1 MSTAGQGRQNPP
13 WWAALPPASVR
24 VPCGSGTHQLRWEQG
39 ALVAADHPD
48 AEAELV
54 LAALGGDR
62 AECIGLTEAWG
73 GRSDDLEV
81 LAVGPR
87 SAADE
92 LTITRDEIDQLRLAG
107 SGLPGFGGRG
117 RMLVAGRGGM
127 VSAGRSATVSAGR
140 AGPVAAGR
148 GWPGSGPAAHAWR
161 LVRGRYIG
169 LLRAGPA
176 RGYAAYGVAGSR
188 SSSSLIRAV
197 GSAGATMRSHS
208 VLSYG
213 PGNETDRARA
223 RQAELLS
230 LLTLSPALALRLTGT
245 VAAAWADSERRP
257 GDRAAARPALT
268 AALAGRLA
276 PAARSW
282 LGIDPGQVEVT
293 LHEDAD
299 WGQLS
304 MTGSGRDRKLR
315 AALPAGWLAS
325 VWAAGLAVAGGHLIV
340 AVQEAA
346 WPEAT
351 VLGVPEPGAE
361 PVILKVHAAGGR
373 WAVGAA
379 ASERVAEGKHAADG
393 KRTADGERAADSE
406 DATDGEQAGAGPDG
420 SEHDDGT
427 A

>member
-1 MSTAGQGRQNPP
+1 MSATGPGPVTPP

-24 VPCGSGTHQLRWEQG
+24 VPCGSGTHELRWEQG
-39 ALVAADHPD
+39 RLVAADHSD

-92 LTITRDEIDQLRLAG
+92 LTITRDEIDQLRPSAAGLA
-107 SGLPGFGGRG
+107 GFGGRG
-117 RMLVAGRGGM
+117 PMRVAGRGG
-127 VSAGRSATVSAGR
+127 TVSAGR
-140 AGPVAAGR
+140 AGSVTAGR
-148 GWPGSGPAAHAWR
+148 GWPGSGHAAHAWQ

-169 LLRAGPA
+169 LLRGGPP
-176 RGYAAYGVAGSR
+176 RGYAVYGVAGSR
-188 SSSSLIRAV
+188 SSSSLIRAT
-197 GSAGATMRSHS
+197 GSGGATMRSHS

-213 PGNETDRARA
+213 PGNESDRARA

-230 LLTLSPALALRLTGT
+230 LLTLSPALALRLAGT
-245 VAAAWADSERRP
+245 VAAAWADGGRRA
-257 GDRAAARPALT
+257 GDRAAGRPALV

-276 PAARSW
+276 PAAQSW

-293 LHEDAD
+293 LHEDAG
-299 WGQLS
+299 WGQLA
-304 MTGSGRDRKLR
+304 MTGSGSDRKLS

-325 VWAAGLAVAGGHLIV
+325 VWAAGLAVTGGHLIV

-346 WPEAT
+346 WPGAT

-361 PVILKVHAAGGR
+361 PVILKVHADGGR
-373 WAVGAA
+373 W
-379 ASERVAEGKHAADG
+379 D
-393 KRTADGERAADSE
+393 
-406 DATDGEQAGAGPDG
+406 

>member
-1 MSTAGQGRQNPP
+1 MSTAGQGHQTPP
-13 WWAALPPASVR
+13 WWAALPPASVG
-24 VPCGSGTHQLRWEQG
+24 VPCGGGTHQLRWEQG
-39 ALVAADHPD
+39 GLVAADHPD

-62 AECIGLTEAWG
+62 TECIELAEAWG
-73 GRSDDLEV
+73 SRSDDLEV

-107 SGLPGFGGRG
+107 LGFRGSRPLIAGGRG
-117 RMLVAGRGGM
+117 ATL
-127 VSAGRSATVSAGR
+127 SAGRSAA
-140 AGPVAAGR
+140 AAAGR
-148 GWPGSGPAAHAWR
+148 GGTGSGPAVLARW
-161 LVRGRYIG
+161 LVRGRHIG
-169 LLRAGPA
+169 LLRGAPA
-176 RGYAAYGVAGSR
+176 RGHASYGTVG
-188 SSSSLIRAV
+188 SSSSHRPIKAP
-197 GSAGATMRSHS
+197 SAPGAAARSRT

-213 PGNETDRARA
+213 APERDRTRA

-245 VAAAWADSERRP
+245 VAAAWADGGSRAGE
-257 GDRAAARPALT
+257 RAAARPALV

-276 PAARSW
+276 PAAQSW
-282 LGIDPGQVEVT
+282 LGIDPGQVEAV
-293 LHEDAD
+293 LHEDAG
-299 WGQLS
+299 WGQLT
-304 MTGSGRDRKLR
+304 MTGSGSDRKLR

-325 VWAAGLAVAGGHLIV
+325 VWAAGLAVTGGHLIV

-361 PVILKVHAAGGR
+361 PVILKVHAAGDR
-373 WAVGAA
+373 WILG
-379 ASERVAEGKHAADG
+379 AADG
-393 KRTADGERAADSE
+393 EQ
-406 DATDGEQAGAGPDG
+406 ATDGEQAGGGPDG

>member
-1 MSTAGQGRQNPP
+1 MSTAGHGHQTPP
-13 WWAALPPASVR
+13 WWAALPPASVQ

-92 LTITRDEIDQLRLAG
+92 LTITRDEIDQLRPSAGGLA
-107 SGLPGFGGRG
+107 GFGGRG
-117 RMLVAGRGGM
+117 PMRVAGRGG
-127 VSAGRSATVSAGR
+127 TVSAGGSSMM
-140 AGPVAAGR
+140 ATGR
-148 GWPGSGPAAHAWR
+148 GRTGSGPAAYVRR

-169 LLRAGPA
+169 LRAGPA
-176 RGYAAYGVAGSR
+176 RGHATYGVAGSR

-197 GSAGATMRSHS
+197 GPASATMRSHS

-213 PGNETDRARA
+213 PGNETDRARV

-230 LLTLSPALALRLTGT
+230 LLTLSPELALRLTGT
-245 VAAAWADSERRP
+245 VAAAWADGGRRA
-257 GDRAAARPALT
+257 GERAAARPALV
-268 AALAGRLA
+268 AALAGRLT

-282 LGIDPGQVEVT
+282 LGIDPDQVEVT
-293 LHEDAD
+293 LHEEAG
-299 WGQLS
+299 WGQLA

-315 AALPAGWLAS
+315 AALPPGWLAS
-325 VWAAGLAVAGGHLIV
+325 VWAAGLAVTGGHLIV

-346 WPEAT
+346 WPWAM

-379 ASERVAEGKHAADG
+379 N
-393 KRTADGERAADSE
+393 GERAADGGRAADGE
-406 DATDGEQAGAGPDG
+406 DTAGGEQAGAGPDG

>member
-1 MSTAGQGRQNPP
+1 MSATGPGPVTPP

-39 ALVAADHPD
+39 RLVAADHGD

-92 LTITRDEIDQLRLAG
+92 LTITREEIDQLRPASRGLA
-107 SGLPGFGGRG
+107 GFGGRG
-117 RMLVAGRGGM
+117 PMRVAGRGG
-127 VSAGRSATVSAGR
+127 TVSAGGSSMM
-140 AGPVAAGR
+140 ATGR
-148 GWPGSGPAAHAWR
+148 GRTGSGPAAYVRR

-176 RGYAAYGVAGSR
+176 RGYATYGVAGSR
-188 SSSSLIRAV
+188 SSSSLIRAT

-213 PGNETDRARA
+213 SGNKTDRARA

-245 VAAAWADSERRP
+245 VAAAWADGGRRA
-257 GDRAAARPALT
+257 GDRAAGRPALV

-276 PAARSW
+276 PAAQSW

-293 LHEDAD
+293 LHEDAG
-299 WGQLS
+299 WGQLA
-304 MTGSGRDRKLR
+304 MTGSGSDRKLS

-325 VWAAGLAVAGGHLIV
+325 VWAAGLAVTGGHLIV

-346 WPEAT
+346 WPGAT

-361 PVILKVHAAGGR
+361 PVILKVHADGGR
-373 WAVGAA
+373 W
-379 ASERVAEGKHAADG
+379 D
-393 KRTADGERAADSE
+393 
-406 DATDGEQAGAGPDG
+406 

>member
-1 MSTAGQGRQNPP
+1 
-13 WWAALPPASVR
+13 
-24 VPCGSGTHQLRWEQG
+24 VPCGSGTHQLRWEHG
-39 ALVAADHPD
+39 ALVAVDHPD

-73 GRSDDLEV
+73 SRSDDLEV

-92 LTITRDEIDQLRLAG
+92 LTITRDEIDQLRLTG

-117 RMLVAGRGGM
+117 RMRVAGRSGT
-127 VSAGRSATVSAGR
+127 VPAGRSATMPAGSATVPAGGAGPMAAGR
-140 AGPVAAGR
+140 AGPVAAGGAGTVAAGR
-148 GWPGSGPAAHAWR
+148 GWPGSGPAVQAWR

-169 LLRAGPA
+169 LLRAGPL
-176 RGYAAYGVAGSR
+176 RGYATYGVAGSR
-188 SSSSLIRAV
+188 SSSSLIRAA

-213 PGNETDRARA
+213 PGIESDRARA

-230 LLTLSPALALRLTGT
+230 LLTLSPEFALRLAGT
-245 VAAAWADSERRP
+245 VAAAWADGGRRP
-257 GDRAAARPALT
+257 GDRAAGRPALV

-276 PAARSW
+276 PAAGSW

-293 LHEDAD
+293 LHEDAG
-299 WGQLS
+299 WGQLAV
-304 MTGSGRDRKLR
+304 TGSGSYRKLR

-325 VWAAGLAVAGGHLIV
+325 VWAAGLAVTGGHLIV

-346 WPEAT
+346 WPGAT

-361 PVILKVHAAGGR
+361 PVILKVHAADGH

-379 ASERVAEGKHAADG
+379 DGEGAADG
-393 KRTADGERAADSE
+393 
-406 DATDGEQAGAGPDG
+406 QAGRGPDG

>member
-1 MSTAGQGRQNPP
+1 MSATGPGPVTPP

-39 ALVAADHPD
+39 RLVAADHGD

-92 LTITRDEIDQLRLAG
+92 LTITGDEIDQLRPAGRGLA
-107 SGLPGFGGRG
+107 GFGGRG
-117 RMLVAGRGGM
+117 PMRVAGRGG
-127 VSAGRSATVSAGR
+127 TVSAGR
-140 AGPVAAGR
+140 AGAVSAGR
-148 GWPGSGPAAHAWR
+148 GAAGSGTVSAGSGRAVPGPAAHAWQ

-169 LLRAGPA
+169 LLRGGPA
-176 RGYAAYGVAGSR
+176 RGYAVYGTAGSR
-188 SSSSLIRAV
+188 SSSSLIRAA
-197 GSAGATMRSHS
+197 GSSGATMRSGS

-213 PGNETDRARA
+213 PGKETDRARA

-230 LLTLSPALALRLTGT
+230 LLTLSPALAMRLTGT
-245 VAAAWADSERRP
+245 VAAAWADGGRRA
-257 GDRAAARPALT
+257 GDRAGARPALV

-276 PAARSW
+276 PAAQAW
-282 LGIDPGQVEVT
+282 LGIDPGQAEVA
-293 LHEDAD
+293 LHEDAG
-299 WGQLS
+299 WGRLAI
-304 MTGSGRDRKLR
+304 TGSGSHRKLR

-325 VWAAGLAVAGGHLIV
+325 VWAAGLAVTGGHLIV
-340 AVQEAA
+340 AVQQAA
-346 WPEAT
+346 WPGAT

-361 PVILKVHAAGGR
+361 PVILKVHAVGDR

-379 ASERVAEGKHAADG
+379 
-393 KRTADGERAADSE
+393 
-406 DATDGEQAGAGPDG
+406 DGEQADGSPDG

>member
-1 MSTAGQGRQNPP
+1 MSTAGQGHQTPP

-24 VPCGSGTHQLRWEQG
+24 VPCGDGTHQLRWEQG
-39 ALVAADHPD
+39 RLVAADHPD

-62 AECIGLTEAWG
+62 TECIELAEAWG
-73 GRSDDLEV
+73 SRSDDLEV

-92 LTITRDEIDQLRLAG
+92 LTITRDEIDQLRL
-107 SGLPGFGGRG
+107 SGRG
-117 RMLVAGRGGM
+117 RMGFRGSRPMIAGGRG
-127 VSAGRSATVSAGR
+127 AARSR
-140 AGPVAAGR
+140 P
-148 GWPGSGPAAHAWR
+148 
-161 LVRGRYIG
+161 
-169 LLRAGPA
+169 
-176 RGYAAYGVAGSR
+176 
-188 SSSSLIRAV
+188 SSSLIRAT
-197 GSAGATMRSHS
+197 GSPGPAARSRT

-213 PGNETDRARA
+213 TPEQARTRA

-230 LLTLSPALALRLTGT
+230 LLTLSPELALRLAGT
-245 VAAAWADSERRP
+245 VAAAWADGGRRAD
-257 GDRAAARPALT
+257 DRAAGRPALV
-268 AALAGRLA
+268 AALTGRLA
-276 PAARSW
+276 PAAGSW

-293 LHEDAD
+293 LHEDAG
-299 WGQLS
+299 WGRLAV
-304 MTGSGRDRKLR
+304 TGSGSDRKLR

-325 VWAAGLAVAGGHLIV
+325 VWAAGLAVTGGHLIV

-346 WPEAT
+346 WPGAT

-361 PVILKVHAAGGR
+361 PVILKVHVAGGN

-379 ASERVAEGKHAADG
+379 DGEGAADG
-393 KRTADGERAADSE
+393 GQAATGGHGADGQQADR
-406 DATDGEQAGAGPDG
+406 GPDG

>member
-1 MSTAGQGRQNPP
+1 MSAARPAPGAPP

-92 LTITRDEIDQLRLAG
+92 LTITSDEIDQLRPAG
-107 SGLPGFGGRG
+107 GGLPGFRGRG
-117 RMLVAGRGGM
+117 RMLVAGRSGS
-127 VSAGRSATVSAGR
+127 VSAGRSATAP
-140 AGPVAAGR
+140 AGPAGSVPAGH
-148 GWPGSGPAAHAWR
+148 GWPGSGTAAHAWR

-176 RGYAAYGVAGSR
+176 RGYASYGVAGSR
-188 SSSSLIRAV
+188 SFRAV
-197 GSAGATMRSHS
+197 GSASATMRSRS

-245 VAAAWADSERRP
+245 VAAAWADGGRRA
-257 GDRAAARPALT
+257 GDQAAGRPALV

-276 PAARSW
+276 PAAQSW
-282 LGIDPGQVEVT
+282 LGSDPGQVEVT
-293 LHEDAD
+293 LHEDAG
-299 WGQLS
+299 WGQLAT
-304 MTGSGRDRKLR
+304 TGSGSDRRLR

-325 VWAAGLAVAGGHLIV
+325 VWAAGLAVTGGHLIV

-346 WPEAT
+346 WPGAT

-361 PVILKVHAAGGR
+361 PVILKVHAVGGR
-373 WAVGAA
+373 WAVGTGGER
-379 ASERVAEGKHAADG
+379 ASGGGQA
-393 KRTADGERAADSE
+393 ADGERAADSGQV
-406 DATDGEQAGAGPDG
+406 ADGERTADSGHADGSTDG
-420 SEHDDGT
+420 SEYDDGT

>member
-1 MSTAGQGRQNPP
+1 MSAAGPGPVTPP

-24 VPCGSGTHQLRWEQG
+24 VPCGSGTHELRWEQG
-39 ALVAADHPD
+39 SLVASDHPD

-92 LTITRDEIDQLRLAG
+92 LTITREEIDQLRPASRGLA
-107 SGLPGFGGRG
+107 GFGGRG
-117 RMLVAGRGGM
+117 PMRVAGRGG
-127 VSAGRSATVSAGR
+127 TVSAGGSSMM
-140 AGPVAAGR
+140 ATGR
-148 GWPGSGPAAHAWR
+148 GRTGSGPAAYVRR

-176 RGYAAYGVAGSR
+176 RGYATYGVAGSR
-188 SSSSLIRAV
+188 SSSSLIRAT
-197 GSAGATMRSHS
+197 GSAGATMRSGS

-213 PGNETDRARA
+213 PGNESDRARA

-230 LLTLSPALALRLTGT
+230 LLTLSPALAMRLTGT
-245 VAAAWADSERRP
+245 VAAAWADGGRRA
-257 GDRAAARPALT
+257 GDRAEGRPALI

-276 PAARSW
+276 PAAQSW

-293 LHEDAD
+293 LHEDAG
-299 WGQLS
+299 WGQLA
-304 MTGSGRDRKLR
+304 MTGSGSDRKLR

-325 VWAAGLAVAGGHLIV
+325 VWAAGLAVTAGHLIV
-340 AVQEAA
+340 AVREAA
-346 WPEAT
+346 WPGAT

-379 ASERVAEGKHAADG
+379 
-393 KRTADGERAADSE
+393 
-406 DATDGEQAGAGPDG
+406 DG

>member
-1 MSTAGQGRQNPP
+1 
-13 WWAALPPASVR
+13 
-24 VPCGSGTHQLRWEQG
+24 VPCGTGTHQLRWEQG

-73 GRSDDLEV
+73 SRSDDLEV
-81 LAVGPR
+81 LAVAPR

-92 LTITRDEIDQLRLAG
+92 LTITREEIDQLRPASRGLA
-107 SGLPGFGGRG
+107 GFGGRG
-117 RMLVAGRGGM
+117 PMRVAGRGG
-127 VSAGRSATVSAGR
+127 TVSAGR
-140 AGPVAAGR
+140 GR
-148 GWPGSGPAAHAWR
+148 AGSGPAAHAWR

-176 RGYAAYGVAGSR
+176 RGYATYGVAGSR
-188 SSSSLIRAV
+188 SSSSMIRAA
-197 GSAGATMRSHS
+197 GSSGATMRSRS

-213 PGNETDRARA
+213 LGNETDRGRA

-230 LLTLSPALALRLTGT
+230 LLTLSPEFALRLAAT
-245 VAAAWADSERRP
+245 VAAAWADGGRRA
-257 GDRAAARPALT
+257 GDRAGGRPALV
-268 AALAGRLA
+268 AALSGRLA
-276 PAARSW
+276 PAAQSW

-293 LHEDAD
+293 LHEDAG
-299 WGQLS
+299 WGQLA
-304 MTGSGRDRKLR
+304 MTGSGSDRKIR

-325 VWAAGLAVAGGHLIV
+325 VWAAGLAVTGGHLIV

-346 WPEAT
+346 WPGAT
-351 VLGVPEPGAE
+351 VLGVPKPGAE

-373 WAVGAA
+373 WAMGA
-379 ASERVAEGKHAADG
+379 
-393 KRTADGERAADSE
+393 ADGERAAD
-406 DATDGEQAGAGPDG
+406 GEQAGGGPDG

>member
-1 MSTAGQGRQNPP
+1 MSAARPAPGAPP

-24 VPCGSGTHQLRWEQG
+24 VPCGSGTHQLRWARG
-39 ALVAADHPD
+39 ALAAADHPD

-62 AECIGLTEAWG
+62 AECISLTEAWG

-92 LTITRDEIDQLRLAG
+92 LTITSDEIDQLRPAGRGLAG
-107 SGLPGFGGRG
+107 FRGRG
-117 RMLVAGRGGM
+117 PMRVAGRSGL
-127 VSAGRSATVSAGR
+127 
-140 AGPVAAGR
+140 VAAAP

-169 LLRAGPA
+169 LRAGPA
-176 RGYAAYGVAGSR
+176 RGYVSYGVAGSR
-188 SSSSLIRAV
+188 SFRAV

-245 VAAAWADSERRP
+245 VAAAWADGGRRA
-257 GDRAAARPALT
+257 GDRAAGRPALI

-276 PAARSW
+276 PAAQSW
-282 LGIDPGQVEVT
+282 LGMDPGQVEVT
-293 LHEDAD
+293 LHEDAG
-299 WGQLS
+299 WGQLA
-304 MTGSGRDRKLR
+304 MTGSGSDRKLR

-325 VWAAGLAVAGGHLIV
+325 VWAAGLAVTGGHLIV

-346 WPEAT
+346 WPGAT

-361 PVILKVHAAGGR
+361 PVILKVHAACGR
-373 WAVGAA
+373 WAV
-379 ASERVAEGKHAADG
+379 R
-393 KRTADGERAADSE
+393 ADGERAAGGGQT
-406 DATDGEQAGAGPDG
+406 ADGERTVDGGHADGSTDG
-420 SEHDDGT
+420 SEYDDGT